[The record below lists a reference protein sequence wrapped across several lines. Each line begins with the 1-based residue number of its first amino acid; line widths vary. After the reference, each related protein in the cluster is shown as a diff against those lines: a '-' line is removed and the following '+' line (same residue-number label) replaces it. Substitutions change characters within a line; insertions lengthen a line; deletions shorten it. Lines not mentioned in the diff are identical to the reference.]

1 MENSIFIWLSFL
13 AFLNFYEIFKA
24 VMDLGDEAT
33 SCQAVFTIGWFQIQ
47 FDHKI
52 KSPIFPLLFK
62 DLDTEL
68 TTNEVFKIDRN
79 WP

>member
-1 MENSIFIWLSFL
+1 
-13 AFLNFYEIFKA
+13 
-24 VMDLGDEAT
+24 MDLGDEAT

-79 WP
+79 